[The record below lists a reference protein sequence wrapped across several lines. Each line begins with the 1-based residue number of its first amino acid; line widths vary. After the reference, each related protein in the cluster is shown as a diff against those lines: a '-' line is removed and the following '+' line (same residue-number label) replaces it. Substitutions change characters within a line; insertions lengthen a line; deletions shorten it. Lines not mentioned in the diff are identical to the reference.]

1 MSAIAWAFP
10 RGETILGVL
19 EMPGT
24 PQKRKWTANHQIS
37 PEIGKNCQKTN
48 ETHTFPT
55 HSHYGQREIFLE
67 GNERNMEEIG
77 GRTQSWEN
85 LQERARL
92 SAILW
97 APRGE
102 IILGV
107 LEMPGTPQKQKAAVA
122 TITKQIQKLAKK

>member
-1 MSAIAWAFP
+1 
-10 RGETILGVL
+10 
-19 EMPGT
+19 
-24 PQKRKWTANHQIS
+24 
-37 PEIGKNCQKTN
+37 
-48 ETHTFPT
+48 
-55 HSHYGQREIFLE
+55 
-67 GNERNMEEIG
+67 MEEIG

-107 LEMPGTPQKQKAAVA
+107 LEMPGTPKKRKWTANHQISPEIGKNCQKTNETQTFPTHSHYGQLDFFWKEMKG
-122 TITKQIQKLAKK
+122 IWKK

>member
-1 MSAIAWAFP
+1 
-10 RGETILGVL
+10 
-19 EMPGT
+19 MPGT

-55 HSHYGQREIFLE
+55 HSHYGQREFFLE

-107 LEMPGTPQKQKAAVA
+107 LEMPGTPQKRKWTANHQISPETGKNCQK
-122 TITKQIQKLAKK
+122 TNETQTFLACC